1 MTYSFP
7 TRRSS
12 DLRGCRTSGRT
23 RAREC
28 RAWSGSLLLGLERR
42 QVAEAAHLLR
52 MIAFH
57 HRRLRGRKHLA
68 PAAGAPGA
76 EEAAA
81 VQRLLDETALRL
93 LGLQCLEGGEFD
105 GAPDACLVA
114 GDAELAGDHAELAE
128 GVRSEEHT
136 SELQSLMRIS
146 YAV

>member
-1 MTYSFP
+1 
-7 TRRSS
+7 
-12 DLRGCRTSGRT
+12 
-23 RAREC
+23 
-28 RAWSGSLLLGLERR
+28 
-42 QVAEAAHLLR
+42 

-93 LGLQCLEGGEFD
+93 LGLQCLEGGELD
-105 GAPDACLVA
+105 GAPDACLVV

-128 GVRSEEHT
+128 GEGQHVRVTKTAHRGWLPT
-136 SELQSLMRIS
+136 GPRPP
-146 YAV
+146 

>member
-1 MTYSFP
+1 MC
-7 TRRSS
+7 
-12 DLRGCRTSGRT
+12 CRMSGRT

-57 HRRLRGRKHLA
+57 HRRLRGRKHPA

-93 LGLQCLEGGEFD
+93 
-105 GAPDACLVA
+105 
-114 GDAELAGDHAELAE
+114 
-128 GVRSEEHT
+128 RSEEHT
-136 SELQSLMRIS
+136 SELQSLTRIS
-146 YAV
+146 YAVLCIKLKHLHTSALLLQTSL

>member
-1 MTYSFP
+1 MC
-7 TRRSS
+7 
-12 DLRGCRTSGRT
+12 CRMSGRT

-57 HRRLRGRKHLA
+57 HRSLRGRKHLA

-81 VQRLLDETALRL
+81 VQRLIDETDLSL
-93 LGLQCLEGGEFD
+93 LGLQCLSGGEIE
-105 GAPDACLVA
+105 GAPCACPA
-114 GDAELAGDHAELAE
+114 PADGERA
-128 GVRSEEHT
+128 
-136 SELQSLMRIS
+136 
-146 YAV
+146 